1 LAGLTAARLHA
12 QPVSPGV
19 GTVGFYRTPTL
30 RGDTVVFAAEG
41 DLWTV
46 SGQGGIAR
54 RLTTH
59 PAQESDPALSP
70 DGKTL
75 AFTGRYEGPVEV
87 YTMPVEGGAPVRRTY
102 EAEPSTATSWT
113 PSGELVY
120 TTQHFA
126 TLPDPQLVSFDLKSG
141 ARTRIPLSQASEG
154 SYDQSGKT
162 LYFVRPGFHNN
173 VTKRYKGGTARK
185 VWKFTE
191 GQSEAQVLTQSYAG
205 ESHSPLWW
213 RGRVYFVSDRDGT
226 MNLWS
231 MDEKGADLKQHTKHA
246 GWDVKRPA
254 LDAGRLVYQVGA
266 DLWLFDIASGAE
278 RMVPITLPS
287 DFDQLREKW
296 VRKPIESLTSVHLH
310 PKGESVVLTSRG
322 RVFVAPAGPG
332 RLVTASRKP
341 GVRYRDVRFMPDG
354 KSLLALSDA
363 SGEFEF
369 ATLPVNGV
377 GDEKALSTDGKVLR
391 FDGHPSSDGKWIVYT
406 DNNSAVWLFNVAT
419 KEQRMF
425 APNDEGGFDF
435 AWSPDSR
442 WIAWSHSAA
451 NSFAQILLY
460 NVETKTTTPVTS
472 DRVNSASATFSADGK
487 WLYFLSDRN
496 LRSLV
501 GSPWGPRQP
510 EPYFDRP
517 MKIYQVALKK
527 GLRPPFKP
535 ADELNPET
543 PEKAEP
549 KPDATPAVAV
559 AAAAPGKPT
568 PSPTASPGP
577 SPSPTTASPV
587 APLKAVEIDLDGLA
601 TRIYEVPAGSGDF
614 NHLTAVAKTLYWLAT
629 DPGAEGKTHLM
640 ALEISNQDP
649 KAVKVMEDITSY
661 EVSADL
667 KKTLVRKRDD
677 LYITDANGRAPSAAD
692 LPKSRVDLSGW
703 AFPIDVREDWKQIFI
718 DAWRMERDYFY
729 DRNMH
734 GVDWNGVLKRH
745 LLLVDRIT
753 TREELSDVIGWM
765 VGELSILH
773 TAVRG
778 GDLRTGPDDIRVPT
792 LGARL
797 VPDAKQGGYRID
809 YIYRH
814 DPDYPDERSP
824 LADPDLNISMGDVIQ
839 AVNGVEARSTDQLE
853 SLLRGQEK
861 KQVLLRVKS
870 GASAP
875 RDVIVVPMTEGA
887 NLRYTDW
894 EYTRRLEVEG
904 KSNRQLGYVH
914 LRAMTANDLTSWYRN
929 FYPAFNR
936 AGIIIDVRHNRGGNI
951 DSFLLA
957 KLMRRAWMYW
967 QGRAGEPTWNM
978 QFAPR
983 GHLVVLVDENT
994 MSDGEA
1000 FADGFQR
1007 LGLGKVIGTRTWG
1020 GEVWLSDVNRLT
1032 DGGIARAPQTGVY
1045 GPEGEWLIEGHG
1057 LDPDMVVDN
1066 LPHATFKGQDAQLE
1080 AAITHLL
1087 AEIKKDPRPVP
1098 KAPKFPDKSFKYPR

>member
-1 LAGLTAARLHA
+1 
-12 QPVSPGV
+12 
-19 GTVGFYRTPTL
+19 
-30 RGDTVVFAAEG
+30 
-41 DLWTV
+41 
-46 SGQGGIAR
+46 
-54 RLTTH
+54 
-59 PAQESDPALSP
+59 
-70 DGKTL
+70 
-75 AFTGRYEGPVEV
+75 
-87 YTMPVEGGAPVRRTY
+87 
-102 EAEPSTATSWT
+102 
-113 PSGELVY
+113 
-120 TTQHFA
+120 
-126 TLPDPQLVSFDLKSG
+126 
-141 ARTRIPLSQASEG
+141 
-154 SYDQSGKT
+154 
-162 LYFVRPGFHNN
+162 
-173 VTKRYKGGTARK
+173 
-185 VWKFTE
+185 
-191 GQSEAQVLTQSYAG
+191 
-205 ESHSPLWW
+205 
-213 RGRVYFVSDRDGT
+213 